1 MRKFITMKSS
11 TLFLSGL
18 SLVPAVQSCLLP
30 RELEAEREYRLTG
43 RWPDDLRQPV
53 VRRQSNHVDY
63 GIGKGDRF
71 EGGDVTPRGLGI
83 DDRNLESILN
93 INEVNSALRGLE
105 NTFDS
110 VSVFAAPFKTFE
122 NRTVYGATIG
132 ENPRVF
138 IQGGLHARERGS
150 SDNVI
155 YAIADLLQAQKDGT
169 GLKYGAKTFS
179 NEQVNL
185 ALSAGAVIL
194 PLNNPDG
201 VLFDAETN
209 SCWRKNRNAT
219 SSTPGRPRS
228 VGIDINRNFDFIWE
242 YLRYFSPKANLG
254 SAASD
259 NPESEIFHGLSPA
272 SEAEARNTVWVED
285 SNPDLSWYIDVHSYG
300 GDVLYGWGIDD
311 MQTDDPPQNFG
322 NSSYDGLRGV
332 LGEDPPD
339 AVYREYIDPDN
350 LAAGIA
356 VSGRLA
362 STISSA
368 GNIEY
373 VSRQSVSLY
382 PTSGGSGDYTQSR
395 YLLID
400 PGTRIKSLTL
410 EFGKPS
416 SSAACPFYPNE
427 AEYHNTVRQVSAG
440 LVELLLAE
448 AEAGTKGL

>member
-1 MRKFITMKSS
+1 MKFSAIISLGASFATITQ
-11 TLFLSGL
+11 
-18 SLVPAVQSCLLP
+18 ACLLP
-30 RELEAEREYRLTG
+30 RELEAEREYHPTG
-43 RWPDDLRQPV
+43 RRPFSSKDSV
-53 VRRQSNHVDY
+53 IRRQADSHIDY
-63 GIGKGDRF
+63 GIGIGDRF
-71 EGGDVTPRGLGI
+71 EGGNIAPTGLGTE
-83 DDRNLESILN
+83 DRVLQSILN
-93 INEVNSALRGLE
+93 INEVNSALRGLA
-105 NTFDS
+105 NAYNDVT
-110 VSVFAAPFKTFE
+110 VFAAPFRTFE
-122 NRTVYGATIG
+122 NRTVYGATVG
-132 ENPRVF
+132 SNNPRVF

-155 YAIADLLQAQKDGT
+155 YPIADLLHARET
-169 GLKYGAKTFS
+169 GSGLTYGSKTFS
-179 NEQVNL
+179 NKQVEL
-185 ALSAGAVIL
+185 ALSAGVVIL

-201 VLFDAETN
+201 VAYDAETN

-219 SSTPGRPRS
+219 SSTPGRPRTI
-228 VGIDINRNFDFIWE
+228 GIDINRNFDFIWE

-259 NPESEIFHGLSPA
+259 DPASEIFHGLSPA
-272 SEAEARNTVWVED
+272 SEAEAKNTVWVED

-300 GDVLYGWGIDD
+300 GDVLYGWGIDN
-311 MQTDDPPQNFG
+311 MQTTDPGQNFG

-332 LGEDPPD
+332 LGDDPPD

-356 VSGRLA
+356 VSARLA
-362 STISSA
+362 ETISSA
-368 GNIEY
+368 GDIEY

-395 YLLID
+395 YLFVD

-416 SSAACPFYPNE
+416 SSAACPFYPNAE
-427 AEYHNTVRQVSAG
+427 EYHNSIRQVSAG

-448 AEAGTKGL
+448 AEASSRA

>member
-1 MRKFITMKSS
+1 MKSFTS
-11 TLFLSGL
+11 FALGVSFVSVG
-18 SLVPAVQSCLLP
+18 QSCLLP
-30 RELEAEREYRLTG
+30 RELEAEHEFQQTG
-43 RWPDDLRQPV
+43 VWPDSLARSN
-53 VRRQSNHVDY
+53 VRRQSDHVDY
-63 GIGKGDRF
+63 GVGTGDRF
-71 EGGDVTPRGLGI
+71 EGGGIAPRGLGI
-83 DDRNLESILN
+83 EDRVLESILN

-105 NTFDS
+105 NAFSD
-110 VSVFAAPFKTFE
+110 VKVFEAPFKTFE
-122 NRTVYGATIG
+122 NRTIYGAIIG
-132 ENPRVF
+132 DNPRVF

-155 YAIADLLQAQKDGT
+155 YAVSDLLQAREDGS
-169 GLKYGAKTFS
+169 GLAYGDKIFT
-179 NEQVNL
+179 NEQVEL
-185 ALSAGAVIL
+185 ALSAGVVIL

-201 VLFDAETN
+201 VLYDAQTN
-209 SCWRKNRNAT
+209 SCWRKNRNTT

-272 SEAEARNTVWVED
+272 SEAEAKNTVWVED

-322 NSSYDGLRGV
+322 NASYDGLRGV

-339 AVYREYIDPDN
+339 AVYREYIDADN

-356 VSGRLA
+356 VSARLA
-362 STISSA
+362 ETISSA
-368 GNIEY
+368 GTIEY

-395 YLLID
+395 YLLVD

-410 EFGKPS
+410 EFGQPS
-416 SSAACPFYPNE
+416 SSEACPFYPNE
-427 AEYHNTVRQVSAG
+427 EEYHNSIRQVSAG

-448 AEAGTKGL
+448 AEAGVTQ